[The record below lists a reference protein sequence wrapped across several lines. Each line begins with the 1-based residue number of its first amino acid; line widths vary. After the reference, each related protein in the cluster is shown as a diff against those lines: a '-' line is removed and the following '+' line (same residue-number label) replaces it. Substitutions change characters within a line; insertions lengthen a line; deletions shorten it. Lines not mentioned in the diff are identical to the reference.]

1 MKSLYLFSILFL
13 YTSTDTFGQSSA
25 CQSDSHR
32 ALDYWVGD
40 WTVKNPQGQVVGEN
54 RIEVILGGCALLENW
69 TGASASRGKSLN
81 YYNAKE
87 GVWEQ
92 KWIDN
97 FGQPLE
103 FKGEVMNSTIAY
115 KGQSYSRQLEKEVM
129 NEMTISKVS
138 DDEVRQVWRVSSDE
152 GESWRVVFD
161 GTYLRQE

>member
-1 MKSLYLFSILFL
+1 MVCASPNAF
-13 YTSTDTFGQSSA
+13 TQSSA
-25 CQSDSHR
+25 CQSSEHR
-32 ALDYWVGD
+32 AMDYWIGD

-54 RIEVILGGCALLENW
+54 SIELILGGCALFENW
-69 TGASASRGKSLN
+69 TGAGASRGKSLN

-103 FKGEVMNSTIAY
+103 FKGKVINSSIAY
-115 KGQSYSRQLEKEVM
+115 IGRSYSRQLEKEVI

-138 DDEVRQVWRVSSDE
+138 ENEVHQVWKMSSDE
-152 GESWRVVFD
+152 GETWQVVFD
-161 GTYLRQE
+161 GTYIRKK